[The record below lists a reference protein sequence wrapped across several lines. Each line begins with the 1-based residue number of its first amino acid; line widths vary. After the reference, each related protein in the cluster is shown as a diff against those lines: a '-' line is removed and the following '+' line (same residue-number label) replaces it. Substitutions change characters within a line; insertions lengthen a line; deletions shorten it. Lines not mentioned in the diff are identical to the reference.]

1 MLDPAKATWVV
12 DISHYESVT
21 DWNQLKKAN
30 VHGVICKATE
40 GPGMVDITFA
50 RRYAQAKTAGL
61 LFGAYHFLRPGSVGQ
76 QSHHFLGNI
85 PQDDKIL
92 LALDHEDPKVPL
104 ENALEWVR
112 QVQQQTGRWPI
123 LYSGFLIKEQ
133 LQHIQ
138 AEAAREI
145 AKNLRLWLAEYGPH
159 PVCPPGWDKPF
170 LWQFT
175 GDGEGPAPHAIP
187 GIIHGGKGI
196 DISAFDGSPAE
207 LEKAWA

>member
-1 MLDPAKATWVV
+1 MNLQTATLVV
-12 DISHYESVT
+12 DLSHYESVT
-21 DWNQLKKAN
+21 DWNRLKNAN

-40 GPGMVDITFA
+40 GPGLVDITFA
-50 RRYAQAKTAGL
+50 RRYQPAKAAGL

-76 QSHHFLGNI
+76 QVHHFLANV

-104 ENALEWVR
+104 ENVFEWVTE
-112 QVQQQTGRWPI
+112 VHEQTHRRPI

-133 LQHIQ
+133 LANVQAQH
-138 AEAAREI
+138 AREI
-145 AKNLRLWLAEYGPH
+145 AANLRLWLAEYGPR
-159 PVCPPGWDKPF
+159 PICPPGWDKPF

-175 GDGEGPAPHAIP
+175 GDGQGQSPHGIP
-187 GIIHGGKGI
+187 GIVTGGKGI